1 MSREPIQE
9 ILRLGAANDPA
20 CAQAL
25 SEFSEPE
32 LVGEVLV
39 ELYRQGTPAA
49 RAALE
54 GPLSVTPFGRGYW
67 QGFKRIF
74 KLAEAAGEAEVLLPM
89 IARLDLPGYVAG
101 GVGYRTRAYMQRRCY
116 RLLKR
121 LAHTDPATFRAWVA
135 DLVPRYEPAAP
146 SVLLPRLLRLER
158 STQLG
163 VRPGRF
169 AVRLENP
176 FREGGPADY
185 PDDLLEL
192 DAEALTRPLPAP
204 EPPRDR
210 PAPPAPWRGPIFPE
224 VWTAD
229 PTWLIEL
236 LLTTRHERTAA
247 ALATLASQISERL
260 HAVPLDAFYALLEHP
275 HPDAWR
281 LGLAQLA
288 ARARESTLRYDALVG
303 LFSRAAAL
311 EGGDPDWDVLA
322 DVLWACDAP
331 AAESAREQLAE
342 ALRAVVCTHPNA
354 LGVGPLVGV
363 LTRHL
368 PHRLGPP
375 LFDWTQALTLLHAER
390 PDVRELGRTVALAL
404 GDVLAPDLEQRA
416 ALCTSPLADD
426 DPEAV
431 VTVLSEGAMADAAPP
446 AGWPLEALGPL
457 ADALPA
463 SGFACLE
470 RALWRFEE
478 AHGLSPEV
486 GGALATRDERRT
498 RALGLA
504 LLDAAAARGALD
516 PEQLAELAADGRED
530 VVVWARE
537 RIEALAEEGQLPNPV
552 LYRLLDAG
560 ARDVRFFGR
569 ELVREHLERFEVAEL
584 IVFCAES
591 PDAPTAALGIALYQE
606 RAEDHGFDL
615 LHLLPLFRILLY
627 RVATA
632 RKEKERIYRTLTEWA
647 LEQPAHGELAADV
660 VAAFGRSRVQLD
672 FTRAL
677 QLLVKIKQR
686 FPEVEAGVEVS
697 EVFGYVAGAEA

>member
-54 GPLSVTPFGRGYW
+54 GPLSVTPFARGYW

-89 IARLDLPGYVAG
+89 IARLDLPGYVPG
-101 GVGYRTRAYMQRRCY
+101 GVNYRTRAYMQRRCY

-135 DLVPRYEPAAP
+135 DLVPRYEPTAP

-158 STQLG
+158 ATPLG

-192 DAEALTRPLPAP
+192 DVEALTRPLPAP

-210 PAPPAPWRGPIFPE
+210 PAPPAAWRGPIFPE

-229 PTWLIEL
+229 PAWLIEL
-236 LLTTRHERTAA
+236 LLATRHERTAA
-247 ALATLASQISERL
+247 ALATLASRISERL

-311 EGGDPDWDVLA
+311 EGGEPDWDVLA

-331 AAESAREQLAE
+331 AAETAREQLAE
-342 ALRAVVCTHPNA
+342 ALRGVVCTHPNA
-354 LGVGPLVGV
+354 LGVGPVVGV

-375 LFDWTQALTLLHAER
+375 LFDWTQALTLLCAER

-404 GDVLAPDLEQRA
+404 GEALAPDLEQRA

-431 VTVLSEGAMADAAPP
+431 VTLLSEGAMAGAAPP
-446 AGWPLEALGPL
+446 DGWPLEALGSL

-478 AHGLSPEV
+478 AQGLSPEV
-486 GGALATRDERRT
+486 GGALAARDERRT
-498 RALGLA
+498 RALGLG
-504 LLDAAAARGALD
+504 LLDAVAARGALD
-516 PEQLAELAADGRED
+516 PEQLAELAGDGRED

-537 RIEALAEEGQLPNPV
+537 RIESLAEEGQLPNPV

-632 RKEKERIYRTLTEWA
+632 RREKERIYRTLTEWA
-647 LEQPAHGELAADV
+647 LERPEHGELAADV
-660 VAAFGRSRVQLD
+660 VAAFGRSRVELD

-686 FPEVEAGVEVS
+686 FPQIEAGVEVS